1 MKIELFKKQMED
13 QHAQFPNVRFKI
25 QGEAG
30 IHRIEYKR
38 DDSHYDH
45 VKFQGLEFA
54 GYYIRTD
61 NDGNECAVLPNKKT
75 YLVPVF
81 ESKI

>member
-1 MKIELFKKQMED
+1 MKIELFKKQMEH
-13 QHAQFPNVRFKI
+13 QNSQFPHVRFKI
-25 QGEAG
+25 QGQAG

-38 DDSHYDH
+38 DGSHYEH
-45 VKFQGLEFA
+45 VKFRGLEFA

-61 NDGNECAVLPNKKT
+61 KDGNKCPELPNKKT

-81 ESKI
+81 EPQI